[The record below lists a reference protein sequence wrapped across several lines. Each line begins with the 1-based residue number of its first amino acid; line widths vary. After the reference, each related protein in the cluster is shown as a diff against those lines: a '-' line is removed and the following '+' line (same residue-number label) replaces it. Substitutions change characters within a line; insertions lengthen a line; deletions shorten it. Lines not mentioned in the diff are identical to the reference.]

1 MSGRADPWTLHAKGL
16 RLTVRVTPK
25 SSRNSVDG
33 LYSGADGSYAIKARV
48 TAAPEKGKANKAL
61 ISLLAK
67 ETGLAPSCMTVIGG
81 VHARNKVILIEGEPG
96 ALEPQLRAWLQVVNE
111 RSNKN

>member
-1 MSGRADPWTLHAKGL
+1 MTGRVEPLTSDAKGL
-16 RLTVRVTPK
+16 RLRVRATPK

-33 LYSGADGSYAIKARV
+33 LYVGADGTSAIKARV

-61 ISLLAK
+61 ITLLAK
-67 ETGLAPSCMTVIGG
+67 ETGLAPSHMTVIGG
-81 VHARNKVILIEGEPG
+81 VHARNKVILIEGEPE
-96 ALEPQLRAWLQVVNE
+96 ALEHQLRVWLQVVNE